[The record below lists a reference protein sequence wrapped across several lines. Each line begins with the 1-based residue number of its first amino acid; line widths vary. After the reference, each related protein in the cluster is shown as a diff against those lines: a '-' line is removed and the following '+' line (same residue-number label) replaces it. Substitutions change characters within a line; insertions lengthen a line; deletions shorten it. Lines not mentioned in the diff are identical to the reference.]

1 MIRNLELER
10 ALANDIVDPEATINL
25 MTTTL
30 DLYCDRLISDTRQQI
45 VHPDMIE
52 MQMEAVITEAIL
64 DANPHLL
71 DKFDVE
77 FTRENESPYSM
88 SIKIKK
94 SVVQEHLE
102 LVSGSMLCH

>member
-30 DLYCDRLISDTRQQI
+30 DLYCDHLIADTRKHI
-45 VHPDMIE
+45 VHPDTVE

-64 DANPHLL
+64 DSNPHLR
-71 DKFDVE
+71 DKFDIE
-77 FTRENESPYSM
+77 FTREYVSPYAL

-94 SVVQEHLE
+94 SPVQEHLE